1 MGLSWGTYTLPLP
14 AKFNSSPQLRLL
26 IGLCERAMLRN
37 DSEVVL
43 ECGQRVTEAASTSPP
58 RGCSLRPA
66 LAGWLAGSQPPS
78 FLLTGNDFLSLCSH
92 FLCLPNW
99 IWVSD
104 LPSGGGRMGVEGL
117 LGSCHTMLPQPPHHP
132 RLGELRGSGTKGKR
146 QQALLKGPDRALKIP
161 SVTPSPRSPPLHDNV
176 KGGYGCPAANIWPPR

>member
-1 MGLSWGTYTLPLP
+1 MGVSGGHTLSH
-14 AKFNSSPQLRLL
+14 FQQSL
-26 IGLCERAMLRN
+26 ILALNLDCLVGLCERAMLRN
-37 DSEVVL
+37 DSEVAL
-43 ECGQRVTEAASTSPP
+43 ECGQRVIQAASTSPP

-92 FLCLPNW
+92 FLRLPNW

-117 LGSCHTMLPQPPHHP
+117 LGSCHTMLPHPHP
-132 RLGELRGSGTKGKR
+132 
-146 QQALLKGPDRALKIP
+146 
-161 SVTPSPRSPPLHDNV
+161 TPSWVDSGVVGP
-176 KGGYGCPAANIWPPR
+176 KGSASMLSLRDLTGL